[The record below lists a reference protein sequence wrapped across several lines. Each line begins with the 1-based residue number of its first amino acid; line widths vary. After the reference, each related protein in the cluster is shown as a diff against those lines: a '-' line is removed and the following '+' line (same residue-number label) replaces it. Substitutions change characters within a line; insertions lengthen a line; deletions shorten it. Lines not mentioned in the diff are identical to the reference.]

1 MSDWSIEEAERVYGV
16 SQWGGGY
23 FQVGENGNVHVT
35 PVPDDPSIRID
46 FKSVVE
52 EIRKEGVQFPVVVR
66 FHDILR
72 SQVASL
78 NKAFRSSIEEAEYK
92 GLYQGVYPVKVN
104 QMREVVEEIVEAGAP
119 FNYGLEAGS
128 KAELLTVLAMNTN
141 EDSLTILNGYKDDE
155 FMRLALLGRKLGRKI
170 VVVVEKYS
178 ELLLLVKVS
187 KELNIDPIIGVRAKM
202 TVKGRGKWESSGGE
216 RAKFGLT
223 ITEIIKTARYLEE
236 QGMSHCLKLLHFH
249 IGSQLTD
256 IRAVKEA
263 MTEGARIY
271 ADLHKMGFPLDYVD
285 VGGGLGIDYDG
296 SNSTNESSRN
306 YSMQEY
312 VADVV
317 YGMKEMCDLEGVP
330 HPNLVSAVSYTHLTL
345 PTILLV

>member
-46 FKSVVE
+46 FKAVIE
-52 EIRKEGVQFPVVVR
+52 EIRQEGVQFPVVVR

-72 SQVASL
+72 SQVSSL
-78 NKAFRSSIEEAEYK
+78 NNAFRNIIKEADYN
-92 GLYQGVYPVKVN
+92 GVYQGVYPVKVN
-104 QMREVVEEIVEAGAP
+104 QMREVVEEIVEAGKP

-155 FMRLALLGRKLGRKI
+155 FMRLALLGRKLGRKV

-178 ELLLLVKVS
+178 ELLLLVKIS
-187 KELNIDPIIGVRAKM
+187 KELKIDPIIGVRAKM

-216 RAKFGLT
+216 K
-223 ITEIIKTARYLEE
+223 K
-236 QGMSHCLKLLHFH
+236 K
-249 IGSQLTD
+249 
-256 IRAVKEA
+256 
-263 MTEGARIY
+263 
-271 ADLHKMGFPLDYVD
+271 
-285 VGGGLGIDYDG
+285 
-296 SNSTNESSRN
+296 
-306 YSMQEY
+306 
-312 VADVV
+312 
-317 YGMKEMCDLEGVP
+317 
-330 HPNLVSAVSYTHLTL
+330 
-345 PTILLV
+345 